1 VRTTPLQDLVR
12 RAAANDQAAWDDL
25 VRRFRPYVRA
35 VCRSHRLSD
44 SDAADVEQNTWLRL
58 LEHIA
63 GLERPDRVG
72 AWLATTARR
81 ECLAVLRRGVRE
93 VPSDPSEFEPVCP
106 APRADA
112 RLLAAERDAALWK
125 AVGCLPPRSQRLL
138 LLTAVEPAPSYEELG
153 RVLEMPVGS
162 IGPTRGRC
170 LRRLQQD
177 TALARLAA

>member
-1 VRTTPLQDLVR
+1 MRTTPVEDLVR
-12 RAAANDQAAWDDL
+12 RAAANDQAAWDAL
-25 VRRFRPYVRA
+25 VRRFTPYVRS

-44 SDAADVEQNTWLRL
+44 SDAADVEQTTWLRL
-58 LEHIA
+58 FEHV
-63 GLERPDRVG
+63 GRLERPERVG

-81 ECLAVLRRGVRE
+81 ECLALLRGGVRE
-93 VPSDPSEFEPVCP
+93 VPSDPSDLEPVCP
-106 APRADA
+106 APPAEA